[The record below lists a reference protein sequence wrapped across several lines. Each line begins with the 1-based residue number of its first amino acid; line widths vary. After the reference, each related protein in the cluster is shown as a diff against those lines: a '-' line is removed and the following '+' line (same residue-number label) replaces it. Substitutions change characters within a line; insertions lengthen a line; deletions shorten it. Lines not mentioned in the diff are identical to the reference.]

1 MSKRRHSDRAARRR
15 HAPVLAALGDETRLA
30 LIVKLSSGAPRS
42 ISSLA
47 EGSGMSRQAV
57 TKHLRVLE
65 HAGLVRGL
73 RVGRQRL
80 FEPDPEP
87 LDEVRRY
94 LDGVSRA
101 WDEALA
107 RLKSFV
113 ESDRR

>member
-1 MSKRRHSDRAARRR
+1 MF
-15 HAPVLAALGDETRLA
+15 AALGDETRLELVA
-30 LIVKLSSGAPRS
+30 KLSSGRPRS

-47 EGSGMSRQAV
+47 EGSGISRQAV

-94 LDGVSRA
+94 LADISRA
-101 WDEALA
+101 WGDALA
-107 RLKSFV
+107 RLKSYV
-113 ESDRR
+113 ESSPR